1 MLDVYRA
8 KVDTFLKHLPDW
20 CEIDPALS
28 ESMKY
33 SLLDGGK
40 RIRPSCLLCVC
51 DMLGGDVENA
61 VPYAAAL
68 EMIHTYSLI
77 HDDLPAMDN
86 DDYRRGKPSN
96 HKRFGEANAILAGD
110 GLLTA
115 AALVLCR
122 QEGFDLAKVSILSAA
137 LEMVSGQSYDLNDTE
152 RTEESL
158 QRLHMQKTGALFEA
172 AFSAGAC
179 LAGIKN
185 DLQKFADLG
194 RSLGMLFQMTDDL
207 IDAKKDISDHKF
219 TFLTYYGEK
228 RTRELVKETESR
240 ILTMLSPFMNDAAEE
255 LKMLVKQMAY
265 RTE

>member
-137 LEMVSGQSYDLNDTE
+137 LEMVSGQSYDLKASHATGWAFE
-152 RTEESL
+152 RIAKVDLSIL
-158 QRLHMQKTGALFEA
+158 RLAAYEIIFVDSIPIGASINEAVELGKKFGGDKSAKFINGVLGAIARENPQK
-172 AFSAGAC
+172 
-179 LAGIKN
+179 
-185 DLQKFADLG
+185 
-194 RSLGMLFQMTDDL
+194 
-207 IDAKKDISDHKF
+207 
-219 TFLTYYGEK
+219 
-228 RTRELVKETESR
+228 
-240 ILTMLSPFMNDAAEE
+240 
-255 LKMLVKQMAY
+255 
-265 RTE
+265 